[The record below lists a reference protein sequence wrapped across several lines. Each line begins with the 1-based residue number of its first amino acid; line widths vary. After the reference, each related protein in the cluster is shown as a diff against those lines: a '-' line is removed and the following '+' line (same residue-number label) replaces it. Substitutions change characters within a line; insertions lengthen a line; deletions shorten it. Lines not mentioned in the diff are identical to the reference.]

1 MRRHQV
7 PVMAVVVVTAGTF
20 TLVLL
25 SPPRS
30 SAPAR
35 SVLLPQEPPAPSQRH
50 VPHCQA
56 MFTINKSNPD
66 TWWDSDAPYEELA
79 SRLPL
84 LLGDIKSEG
93 SLENKSAPLFLGTRL
108 EMMGGAVPYIPCQ
121 VQQYGVQEAGHC
133 VAVRAAKGASTWIAF
148 VGDSN
153 QRQKIHSFLDFLPP
167 ELVYFFYLGDKQV
180 SLQEF
185 TDAVSH
191 HKIRPLVFEIVGRL
205 PPPPPPSP
213 SATMSTPP
221 LHLMRSSD
229 HRDSISASG
238 GDELLRDKND
248 RSGET
253 ESEASVRTL
262 LAGKSQPQEPYI
274 FRVTVLWYPGTN
286 DAIKSSSFSR
296 KLVVSRLQEWLN
308 MNILPDAVVVG
319 FGTWMLA
326 DRKITDELWPFT
338 KLEEAALILE
348 DILTRLAARTSLLFW
363 VQSRYR
369 WFNTGGHGPSAD
381 MKEGKAKYW
390 DTFMYLN
397 QFHDSLPLLDTWLW
411 RIMKRTGAWL
421 WDSTLPFN
429 LANLWECQRLS
440 KAKMYYHPLY
450 TGRWWNCFDVHHA
463 SYETNSVEIQMLLNL
478 LCNAHLEI
486 PAHYCCST

>member
-1 MRRHQV
+1 MRRHKV
-7 PVMAVVVVTAGTF
+7 PVMVMVVVTAGTF

-25 SPPRS
+25 SPPRP
-30 SAPAR
+30 SAPAHA
-35 SVLLPQEPPAPSQRH
+35 VLLPQEPPAPSRRH

-56 MFTINKSNPD
+56 MFTVNKSSPD
-66 TWWDSDAPYEELA
+66 TWWDSDVPYEELA

-93 SLENKSAPLFLGTRL
+93 SPENKSAPLFLGTRL
-108 EMMGGAVPYIPCQ
+108 ELMGGTVPYIPCL
-121 VQQYGVQEAGHC
+121 VQEYRVKDAGRC

-167 ELVYFFYLGDKQV
+167 DLAYSFYLGDKQV
-180 SLQEF
+180 SLQVF

-191 HKIRPLVFEIVGRL
+191 HKKRPPVFEIVGRPL
-205 PPPPPPSP
+205 PPPPTS
-213 SATMSTPP
+213 TSTPP
-221 LHLMRSSD
+221 PPLYPTRSLG
-229 HRDSISASG
+229 HRYSISPSG
-238 GDELLRDKND
+238 GDEVLRYKND
-248 RSGET
+248 SNGGQK
-253 ESEASVRTL
+253 ESHASQVTL
-262 LAGKSQPQEPYI
+262 LEGKSQPQEPYV

-286 DAIKSSSFSR
+286 DAVQSSSFSR
-296 KLVVSRLQEWLN
+296 KLVVARLQEWLN
-308 MNILPDAVVVG
+308 MNTLPAAVVVG

-326 DRKITDELWPFT
+326 DRKSTDELWPFT
-338 KLEEAALILE
+338 ELEEAALALE
-348 DILTRLAARTSLLFW
+348 DTLTRLAVRTSLLYW

-381 MKEGKAKYW
+381 MKEGKFKYW

-411 RIMKRTGAWL
+411 RIMKKTGAWL

-429 LANLWECQRLS
+429 LANLRECQQLS

-478 LCNAHLEI
+478 LCNAHLNT